1 LNRIGL
7 LGGSF
12 DPPHKGHLY
21 ISLEAKKIL
30 SLDEIWWLITPKNP
44 LKINNPATYE
54 ERKKNCYK
62 ICRNFPIKIKE
73 IEKKINSSYSYK
85 TIKYLKKHY
94 QHQKFF
100 WLMGSDNLINFH
112 KWENWRK
119 IFQEISIIV
128 FKRQGYND
136 KALNSITKKTFSNYH
151 IKYNHMLLTN
161 FEILPSWCFLNNYEI
176 KISSS
181 DIRNQREKLR
191 SLNHSN

>member
-1 LNRIGL
+1 MANNKKKLIL
-7 LGGSF
+7 LSLFFFSF
-12 DPPHKGHLY
+12 IILGNKNFN
-21 ISLEAKKIL
+21 EAKKFL
-30 SLDEIWWLITPKNP
+30 SL
-44 LKINNPATYE
+44 
-54 ERKKNCYK
+54 KKNEVNLRQGPSK
-62 ICRNFPIKIKE
+62 DFPIRLIY
-73 IEKKINSSYSYK
+73 KK
-85 TIKYLKKHY
+85 KYLPVEI
-94 QHQKFF
+94 
-100 WLMGSDNLINFH
+100 LAL
-112 KWENWRK
+112 WENWRK